1 MLLAALLLPWGI
13 RAAQLIAERDAVS
26 ADGTAEITGE
36 PEAETDTPKLIALT
50 FDDGPS
56 SVTTPML
63 LDGLAERG
71 VHATFFLV
79 GSMVENSPDVVLRMV
94 EEGHQIGVHTYDH
107 SSSTGFKGLS
117 AAQFDAQVGVT
128 QRLLTQLTG
137 QTEFALR
144 PPYGYVDDGVRQRA
158 IGPIVLWSID
168 PEDWSDT
175 DTARQTAHIVSQAQ
189 DGDIILLHDIYPSS
203 VETALQVVDA
213 LLDEGFYFVTVDELF
228 AAKGIILEDGQRY
241 TCAKGG

>member
-1 MLLAALLLPWGI
+1 MSTADFYTEVGALREKLTDLL
-13 RAAQLIAERDAVS
+13 
-26 ADGTAEITGE
+26 
-36 PEAETDTPKLIALT
+36 
-50 FDDGPS
+50 
-56 SVTTPML
+56 
-63 LDGLAERG
+63 
-71 VHATFFLV
+71 
-79 GSMVENSPDVVLRMV
+79 
-94 EEGHQIGVHTYDH
+94 GHNDFV
-107 SSSTGFKGLS
+107 
-117 AAQFDAQVGVT
+117 
-128 QRLLTQLTG
+128 
-137 QTEFALR
+137 LR
-144 PPYGYVDDGVRQRA
+144 PPYGKTDAGVRKLA
-158 IGPIVLWSID
+158 GAPIILWSID

>member
-1 MLLAALLLPWGI
+1 MPA
-13 RAAQLIAERDAVS
+13 S
-26 ADGTAEITGE
+26 
-36 PEAETDTPKLIALT
+36 
-50 FDDGPS
+50 
-56 SVTTPML
+56 
-63 LDGLAERG
+63 
-71 VHATFFLV
+71 
-79 GSMVENSPDVVLRMV
+79 GSC
-94 EEGHQIGVHTYDH
+94 
-107 SSSTGFKGLS
+107 
-117 AAQFDAQVGVT
+117 
-128 QRLLTQLTG
+128 
-137 QTEFALR
+137 
-144 PPYGYVDDGVRQRA
+144 
-158 IGPIVLWSID
+158 